1 MVIWKKDCP
10 ILKELN
16 EALKTISEY
25 SITAK
30 EKEECIKHF
39 SIVKSY
45 CEYGCSRSLVS
56 QLVAT
61 RFFNSC
67 SVINALPIIYVLYG
81 KDKHNRIFTIYEDNG
96 GIRVE
101 VG

>member
-25 SITAK
+25 SITDEEK
-30 EKEECIKHF
+30 EKCMRHF
-39 SIVKSY
+39 SILKCCCGDNCRYSPL
-45 CEYGCSRSLVS
+45 SRF
-56 QLVAT
+56 VAV
-61 RFFNSC
+61 RFLKTC
-67 SVINALPIIYVLYG
+67 SVINALPYVVYG
-81 KDKHNRIFTIYEDNG
+81 KDNYRIFGIYENDG
-96 GIRVE
+96 RVRAE